1 MQRLH
6 GRQAE
11 GPPTAAAR
19 KGTRVSVGPASRISP
34 RSCRAQPCPV
44 RRSTLSEAD
53 PRRASRS
60 VRVSLSPTPFLRS
73 PNPGSLDVVD
83 RSTQAAAIDEQRQWG
98 RGLAG
103 TARDSPRAGLAQRRA
118 QWPICIGSPW
128 AGAAT
133 ACRLL
138 SGGMVRGAHCRLTP
152 EAAVLVSTPARPPW
166 CLQLPDLQL
175 AARATIGPIRLRRGA
190 CALVAT
196 SRADGERASR
206 PGLLSRRASD
216 APYLAPVRR
225 STQTEPQTLR
235 ARGREVGTPRSASK
249 PATTGSVA
257 DLAAM
262 PCFSAS
268 TFASHRET
276 VVRNYP
282 CSSWK

>member
-1 MQRLH
+1 MGPRL
-6 GRQAE
+6 GGDGAGFAE
-11 GPPTAAAR
+11 SGARTA
-19 KGTRVSVGPASRISP
+19 
-34 RSCRAQPCPV
+34 
-44 RRSTLSEAD
+44 
-53 PRRASRS
+53 
-60 VRVSLSPTPFLRS
+60 
-73 PNPGSLDVVD
+73 
-83 RSTQAAAIDEQRQWG
+83 
-98 RGLAG
+98 
-103 TARDSPRAGLAQRRA
+103 RA

-138 SGGMVRGAHCRLTP
+138 SGGMVRGAHCRSTP